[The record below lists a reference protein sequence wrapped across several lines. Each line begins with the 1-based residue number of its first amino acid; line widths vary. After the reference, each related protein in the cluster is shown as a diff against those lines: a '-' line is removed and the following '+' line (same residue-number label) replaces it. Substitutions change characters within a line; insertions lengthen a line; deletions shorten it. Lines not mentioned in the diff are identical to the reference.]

1 VSLPQ
6 PAADC
11 VEALVGGR
19 IVSSQDQARW
29 RPAWFLEVEKPGG
42 ERVSVY
48 FRGDRGEAQ
57 HGVYP
62 LEHEYEVMRVLE
74 QQGIPVPHIYG
85 FCDEPRGIVM
95 EQAAGRAN
103 LATAV
108 DEAERRN
115 VLDHYVEILAAM
127 HAIPVDAFAHLKL
140 PQPATPEALGL
151 GDLERWQKS
160 FRSSSQQPEP
170 LVEFVVRWLH
180 ENVPSHRSRV
190 TFLAGDAGQFLFDA
204 GRVTRVIDLEL
215 AYLGDPLADL
225 AGMMSRDLS
234 EPLGDLSRAFARYGE
249 LTAEPVDLPTVLYHA
264 ARFAIVTPLATAPLT
279 QAPPSGLHY
288 AQYWGWNLVY
298 GRAAL
303 SAIAQR
309 EGIPIPEPESVEPVA
324 TRHAPAFAHAVRLL
338 EGPAKKGYQADVSL
352 RLAQHLREIDRLGPA
367 FEARDLEEVSSLI
380 GRAVGTWNEA
390 DAALANFVRE
400 APPARTPEL
409 LQLLVRRT
417 QRQEA
422 LLGPALRE
430 LDGVSLQRIRLP

>member
-1 VSLPQ
+1 VSLPK
-6 PAADC
+6 PAAAR

-19 IVSSQDQARW
+19 IVAERSQARW
-29 RPAWFLEVEKPGG
+29 RPAWFLDVEKPGG
-42 ERVSVY
+42 ERVAVY

-74 QQGIPVPHIYG
+74 AHGIPVPHIYG

-95 EQAAGRAN
+95 EQAPGRAN
-103 LATAV
+103 LATAR
-108 DEAERRN
+108 DDAERRG

-127 HAIPVDAFAHLKL
+127 HAIPLEAFAHLQL
-140 PQPATPEALGL
+140 PRPATPEALGL
-151 GDLERWQKS
+151 GDLPRWEKS
-160 FRSSSQQPEP
+160 FRAHGRRPEP
-170 LVEFVVRWLH
+170 LIEFVVRWLH
-180 ENVPSHRSRV
+180 ENVPRHRSRV

-204 GRVTRVIDLEL
+204 GRVTRVLDLEL

-249 LTAEPVDLPTVLYHA
+249 LTGEPVDLPTVLYHA

-279 QAPPSGLHY
+279 QAPPPGLHY
-288 AQYWGWNLVY
+288 AQYLGWNLVY

-303 SAIAQR
+303 DAIAQR
-309 EGIPIPEPESVEPVA
+309 EGIPVPAPERFEPVA
-324 TRHAPAFAHAVRLL
+324 TRFSPAFDHALALL
-338 EGPAKKGYQADVSL
+338 RGPAEKGYEGDVSL
-352 RLAQHLREIDRLGPA
+352 RLAEHLREVDRLGPRL
-367 FEARDLEEVSSLI
+367 EARDLDEVSGLL
-380 GRAVGTWNEA
+380 GRRIDSWSEA
-390 DAALANFVRE
+390 DAALASFARE
-400 APPARTPEL
+400 APAARTPEL

-430 LDGVSLQRIRLP
+430 LDGVSIQRIA